1 MLDITYAR
9 LRLRQNKHAVTA
21 KVKWWHC
28 LYIYSIAYTKQND
41 LLAHFPH
48 VVIGNYVTFN
58 TVIMCL
64 RCEAR
69 NHHQEYDK
77 FIAYA
82 WIFNVE
88 YGDNAGVVWVRSNR
102 W

>member
-1 MLDITYAR
+1 MHGSGYAKINM
-9 LRLRQNKHAVTA
+9 QSQPKSNGGIV
-21 KVKWWHC
+21 
-28 LYIYSIAYTKQND
+28 YIYSIAYTKQND